1 MMKHEELKVLGQPC
15 RENFSLQIHEIY
27 CKPVDADGAAPLSPP
42 EQPQGVCVGSTFF
55 GFGVCGAAAAAGA
68 AGAERRATAGGG
80 AAEQDPNKNSTML
93 IITQEEN

>member
-1 MMKHEELKVLGQPC
+1 MKHEELKVLGQPC

-42 EQPQGVCVGSTFF
+42 EQPQGVCVGSTFS
-55 GFGVCGAAAAAGA
+55 GFGVCGAAAAGA